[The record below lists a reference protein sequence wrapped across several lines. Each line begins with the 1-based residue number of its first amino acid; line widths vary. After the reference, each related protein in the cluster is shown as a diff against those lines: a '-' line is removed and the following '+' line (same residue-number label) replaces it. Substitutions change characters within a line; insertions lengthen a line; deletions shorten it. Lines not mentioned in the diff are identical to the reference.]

1 MNPEPIWP
9 GLILG
14 ITIFVAI
21 ILPVV
26 NLIRPPLRDEDDVS
40 AK

>member
-9 GLILG
+9 GLVLG
-14 ITIFVAI
+14 ITIFIAV
-21 ILPVV
+21 ILPILHFV
-26 NLIRPPLRDEDDVS
+26 RPPLRDEDDVS

>member
-14 ITIFVAI
+14 TLSFVV
-21 ILPVV
+21 ILFVV
-26 NLIRPPLRDEDDVS
+26 LHLVRPPLRDEDDVS